1 VPSTT
6 ESPSRPSA
14 APSDLAAVLPP
25 RLVQRAYEEAARLDL
40 LDIADIDS
48 LLGRSKGKKGVRV
61 LRRILEVDPA
71 FAVRLKSELERMFHD
86 LIAGSDIPMYEP
98 NAEVRGYEVDAYWP
112 DAELVIELDSRSFHT
127 SPFAA
132 ERDDTKTVEL
142 RLAGLEVHR
151 LTYTMVDRRPCWV
164 VDTVRTLRARA
175 IAANA

>member
-1 VPSTT
+1 
-6 ESPSRPSA
+6 
-14 APSDLAAVLPP
+14 
-25 RLVQRAYEEAARLDL
+25 
-40 LDIADIDS
+40 
-48 LLGRSKGKKGVRV
+48 
-61 LRRILEVDPA
+61 
-71 FAVRLKSELERMFHD
+71 MFHD

-112 DAELVIELDSRSFHT
+112 DAKLVIELDSRSFHT

-151 LTYTMVDRRPCWV
+151 LTYTMVDRRPGWV
-164 VDTVRTLRARA
+164 VDTVRTLRAKA